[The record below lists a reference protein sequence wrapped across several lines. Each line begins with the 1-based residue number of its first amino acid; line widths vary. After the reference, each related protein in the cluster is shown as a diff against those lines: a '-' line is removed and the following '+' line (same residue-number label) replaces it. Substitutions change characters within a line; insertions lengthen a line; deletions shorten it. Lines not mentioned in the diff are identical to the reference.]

1 MSRVGLKPIDIPS
14 GVTVTIDGATATVK
28 GPKGTITKELPAF
41 CDINQEGSV
50 IKVTRPAETR
60 LHRRMHGLTRTLLN
74 NMVVGVSEGF
84 DKHLEIVGVGFKAE
98 SKGKELVLSL
108 GFSHPINYKLPEG
121 ITVEVPDPTKIRVMG
136 IEKDKVGQVAAEIRA
151 FRPPEPY
158 KGKGVKYANEVIRR
172 KVGKAAVG
180 TGA

>member
-1 MSRVGLKPIDIPS
+1 MSRVGLKPINVPS
-14 GVTVTIDGATATVK
+14 GVTVTLDGGTATVK
-28 GPKGTITKELPAF
+28 GPKGTITKELPTY
-41 CDINQEGSV
+41 CDIKQEGSV
-50 IKVTRPAETR
+50 IKVTRPVETR
-60 LHRRMHGLTRTLLN
+60 IHRCMHGLTRTLLS

-84 DKHLEIVGVGFKAE
+84 DKNLEIVGVGFKAE
-98 SKGKELVLSL
+98 SKGEELVLTL

-121 ITVEVPDPTKIRVMG
+121 ITVEVPEPTKIRVMG

-158 KGKGVKYANEVIRR
+158 KGKGVKYADEVIRR

-180 TGA
+180 SGA